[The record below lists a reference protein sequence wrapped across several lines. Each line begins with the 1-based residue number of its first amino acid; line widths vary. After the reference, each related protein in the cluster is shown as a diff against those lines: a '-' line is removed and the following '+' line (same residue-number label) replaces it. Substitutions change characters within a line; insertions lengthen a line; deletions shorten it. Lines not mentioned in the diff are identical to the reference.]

1 MTSRI
6 LLVED
11 APDVQLIVADL
22 LRGHGHEVTVSGD
35 GDSEGLRIAAEQ
47 QFDLMLL
54 DVMLPG
60 INGFELCRAVRERGF
75 DGGILMLTARAQ
87 VDDRVEGLRTGAD
100 DYLIKPFDSKEL
112 VARVSALLHRLGKTP
127 LTPVLKYQFSDV
139 EVDFDRREVLRGGMP
154 VNLAAKELQLLRQL
168 IDHRGQV
175 LSRERLLSR
184 IWHDQPFIGP
194 RTARRSR
201 GLAAA
206 GNSKRIHRPPVT
218 SSRRARGIF
227 FRALAHNISFNFTGK
242 PGSVLMDRWDRSCCR
257 LFAVALP

>member
-1 MTSRI
+1 VTSRI

-22 LRGHGHEVTVSGD
+22 LRGHDHEVVVSGD
-35 GDSEGLRIAAEQ
+35 GSEGLRLAIER
-47 QFDLMLL
+47 QFDLMIL

-60 INGFELCRAVRERGF
+60 VNGFELCREVRERGF

-112 VARVSALLHRLGKTP
+112 LARVSALLRRLGKMP
-127 LTPVLKYQFSDV
+127 LTPVSHYQFSDV
-139 EVDFDRREVLRGGMP
+139 SVDFDRREVMRAGEP
-154 VNLAAKELQLLRQL
+154 VLLAAKELQLLRQL

-184 IWHDQPFIGP
+184 VWHDQPFIGP
-194 RTARRSR
+194 RTVDVHIAWLRQKLEENPQAPRHIITVR
-201 GLAAA
+201 GE
-206 GNSKRIHRPPVT
+206 GYCFEP
-218 SSRRARGIF
+218 
-227 FRALAHNISFNFTGK
+227 
-242 PGSVLMDRWDRSCCR
+242 
-257 LFAVALP
+257 